1 MSSEESRHTEKVDPA
16 AQRLV
21 EHDLNTVTGGNWSRV
36 KSAPIVGKRLQGV
49 ENGLA
54 DRIKPKYVDP
64 ASRKRPDGLGVAPSD
79 KKPDEAGIPEN
90 NSGKANPEQRIQD
103 VNNNRTGWLHR
114 KGRKKGKKEN
124 KNDKN
129 EKNEEENS
137 QESNDTDDDSSAST
151 LDGFGAGVRK
161 IKRIILISAVA
172 GFIFTG
178 LFIVMCLF
186 SVFGLNIAQALPAV
200 APMTYNTSSYQ
211 PVYEEGTAK
220 RKEEEAYYE
229 KLSKYQKNEGVKIS
243 YIHAV
248 LIYKDMMYD
257 SDNGEKELD
266 FKDYSSKVE
275 EIYKLMKSSGEKTI
289 DYEKYGTFYNNLKDS
304 DFFREYYKD
313 LIIKEGNNGA
323 VKVLDELFDFAK
335 EIDSVEIT
343 DDTTITEETK
353 VVVKPTTVSPTPSKI
368 VSKETKS
375 QSLTVSEYIAN
386 SIYANTDKVSN
397 NEMVKAYTVVYS
409 TNIVAENKKLTVN
422 SNEATMSNK
431 VCSIKI
437 GCSFDINGNLV
448 DGPGIQNNKNTTFY
462 NGNYYY
468 KRPLSKEEID
478 ALNKNIESVMGN
490 VLANKDGTY
499 PSLDTTVLGGLG
511 DGDGDYKSI
520 LSKSYGNEIKY
531 KNIGEGSYDSGT
543 NYGAGGERL
552 ENLKSV
558 GAFYE
563 QKDYS
568 KNSFCGLKSATIASS
583 GCGVSSMAMIA
594 TYYEKDASYTPVVMN
609 SYSTKWKTCGGGGTG
624 TKIDFFR
631 KMSKELKYNY
641 IPLNKSDKVT
651 PNMVISHLLQGHLI
665 IARMGPGTFTSG
677 GHYIV
682 LAGVRPDKR
691 QVYVYDPNNRTNV
704 GYRHSGNGWYSF
716 NNVILKEARNF
727 FIIYK

>member
-1 MSSEESRHTEKVDPA
+1 MNSEEDKRKQEADPSV
-16 AQRLV
+16 QKLV
-21 EHDLNTVTGGNWSRV
+21 GRGLDAVTGGNWSRV
-36 KSAPIVGKRLQGV
+36 KHAPIVGKHLQGV
-49 ENGLA
+49 ENNLA
-54 DRIKPKYVDP
+54 QRIKPKIADP
-64 ASRKRPDGLGVAPSD
+64 ATHKRPDNLGVAPSNN
-79 KKPDEAGIPEN
+79 KLDETGNPEN
-90 NSGKANPEQRIQD
+90 NSGLANPEQRIQN
-103 VNNNRTGWLHR
+103 VNNNRTGR
-114 KGRKKGKKEN
+114 ANQNKQGKKKSKKKKG
-124 KNDKN
+124 
-129 EKNEEENS
+129 EETDS
-137 QESNDTDDDSSAST
+137 QNNYTDEDSSASD

-161 IKRIILISAVA
+161 IKRIVLISAIV
-172 GFIFTG
+172 GFIFIG
-178 LFIVMCLF
+178 FFIIACLF
-186 SVFGLNIAQALPAV
+186 SIFGINIAQALPAI
-200 APMTYNTSSYQ
+200 APVTYNTSSYQ
-211 PVYEEGTAK
+211 PVYEEGTVK

-229 KLSKYQKNEGVKIS
+229 KLSKYQKNEGIKIS

-248 LIYKDMMYD
+248 LLYKDMMSD
-257 SDNGEKELD
+257 SEKEIN

-275 EIYKLMKSSGEKTI
+275 DVYKLMKSSDDKTV

-304 DFFREYYKD
+304 DFFREYYRD

-323 VKVLDELFDFAK
+323 VIVLDELFDFAK

-353 VVVKPTTVSPTPSKI
+353 VVVKPTTTNPAETISKD
-368 VSKETKS
+368 TKNHTM
-375 QSLTVSEYIAN
+375 TVNEYIAD
-386 SIYANTDKVSN
+386 SIYANTDKLSN
-397 NEMVKAYTVVYS
+397 NEMVKAYTIVYS
-409 TNIVAENKKLTVN
+409 TNIVAENKKLTVS

-448 DGPGIQNNKNTTFY
+448 DGPGIQNNKNTLFY

-478 ALNKNIESVMGN
+478 NLNKNIDSVIGN

-511 DGDGDYKSI
+511 DGDSDYKSI

-543 NYGAGGERL
+543 NYGAGSERF
-552 ENLKSV
+552 EDLKSV

-568 KNSFCGLKSATIASS
+568 KNSFCGLKSSTIAGS
-583 GCGVSSMAMIA
+583 GCGVTAMAMVA

-651 PNMVISHLLQGHLI
+651 SNMVISHLLQGHLI

-716 NNVILKEARNF
+716 NDVILKEARNF